1 MAGLSGPVLRD
12 PPPQLNGVL
21 PLPGKRDEGDV
32 KAATLGNLVPPGVS
46 TVLVAVPLPPV
57 PNDCSN
63 GFGSRL
69 SWLGK
74 YSPSPG
80 FGGGARGRAGS
91 LATPSALVAVAFL
104 SLPALPLALS
114 LRVLL
119 SGRVTGHSQ
128 QATRLATTMTAVRL
142 REGGDETGNRK
153 VASLGLR
160 RQGDQQGMR
169 TITDE
174 AEELT

>member
-119 SGRVTGHSQ
+119 SDDALVDGLGSDGWAMMTKVTKFWFYCVGG
-128 QATRLATTMTAVRL
+128 LGEEYDVTA
-142 REGGDETGNRK
+142 
-153 VASLGLR
+153 
-160 RQGDQQGMR
+160 
-169 TITDE
+169 
-174 AEELT
+174 